1 MGFLSTSLTLSETL
15 VGLNTVSA
23 DANSVPLPDAV
34 GIASSAVSKWLAPS
48 QAVDQLALNVF
59 NKITQRQLDIA
70 TLGGNTGLASAC
82 YSANTAVVTSLY
94 GSLVSGVGVTFGTT
108 LGIVG
113 VGTMTNVAF
122 GSIKYDTLQAFRYPN
137 METATLNS
145 SSNNPLDGEGYVTL
159 TSSNLGIGKSTRYT
173 AGAGSNAGTVFALQS
188 SGCASYTGIANS
200 ISSVKAQYD
209 TESAGI
215 VTFVNDVNV
224 IKGFKNTSQLEYW
237 SLNKSS
243 NNLSVGISSNNSV
256 LTLLSDPVY
265 GGPY

>member
-1 MGFLSTSLTLSETL
+1 MGFISTTLSLSE
-15 VGLNTVSA
+15 GLTNS
-23 DANSVPLPDAV
+23 NSVQAEAQSVPVTEAI
-34 GIASSAVSKWLAPS
+34 GISSATVTKWMAPS

-70 TLGGNTGLASAC
+70 TLGGNTGLSSAC

-113 VGTMTNVAF
+113 VGTTTNVAF

-137 METATLNS
+137 MEPATLNS
-145 SSNNPLDGEGYVTL
+145 STDNPLDGEGYVTL

-173 AGAGSNAGTVFALQS
+173 TGAGSNAGTVFALQS
-188 SGCASYTGIANS
+188 SGCASYTGIAAS

-215 VTFVNDVNV
+215 VTFVNNVNV

>member
-1 MGFLSTSLTLSETL
+1 MGFISTTLSLSE
-15 VGLNTVSA
+15 GLTNS
-23 DANSVPLPDAV
+23 NSVQAEAQSVPVTEAI
-34 GIASSAVSKWLAPS
+34 GISSATVTKWIAPS

-70 TLGGNTGLASAC
+70 TLGGNTGLSSAC

-113 VGTMTNVAF
+113 VGTTTNVAF

-137 METATLNS
+137 MEPATLNS
-145 SSNNPLDGEGYVTL
+145 STDNPLDGEGYVTL

-173 AGAGSNAGTVFALQS
+173 TGAGSNAGTVFALQS
-188 SGCASYTGIANS
+188 SGCASYTGIAAS

-215 VTFVNDVNV
+215 VTFVNNVNV